1 MGEYERR
8 KNEEVI
14 SMLKDSYIIAN
25 MKSKRI
31 SWAGHVQTIGQVTC

>member
-14 SMLKDSYIIAN
+14 SMLEDSYIIAN

-31 SWAGHVQTIGQVTC
+31 S